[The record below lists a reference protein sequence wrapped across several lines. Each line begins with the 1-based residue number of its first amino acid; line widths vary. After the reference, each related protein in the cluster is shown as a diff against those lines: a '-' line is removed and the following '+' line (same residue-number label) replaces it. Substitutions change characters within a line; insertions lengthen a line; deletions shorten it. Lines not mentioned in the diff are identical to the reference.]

1 MKMREYKIVVLG
13 EMGAG
18 KSTLV
23 QALAQGRA
31 VSTEVRNTDPSADK
45 PFTTVALDYG
55 DIDLPGGD
63 RLRLYG
69 TPGQIRFDFLWP
81 ILLEGASGAI
91 VLVNADAGPPDQQI
105 RPYLDAVDRHPTPLP
120 VVMGITR
127 MDDASPTRRAA
138 CEQWL
143 ERDEGQLP
151 IVMVDPRDPMQ
162 VLTVMDVLMSQIECQ
177 ALVACHE

>member
-1 MKMREYKIVVLG
+1 MREYKIVVLG

-23 QALAQGRA
+23 QALAQSRA
-31 VSTEVRNTDPSADK
+31 VSTEVRNTDPGADK
-45 PFTTVALDYG
+45 PFTTVAMDYG

-69 TPGQIRFDFLWP
+69 TPGQTRFDFLWP

-91 VLVNADAGPPDQQI
+91 VLVNSHAGLPQQQVQ
-105 RPYLDAVDRHPTPLP
+105 PYLDAVERHPAPLP
-120 VVMGITR
+120 VVMGVTR
-127 MDDASPTRRAA
+127 MDDAAPAQRAA

-143 ERDEGQLP
+143 EHDDGALP

-177 ALVACHE
+177 TLVACDE

>member
-1 MKMREYKIVVLG
+1 MREYKIVVLG

-31 VSTEVRNTDPSADK
+31 VSTEVRNTDPAADK
-45 PFTTVALDYG
+45 AFTTVALDYG

-69 TPGQIRFDFLWP
+69 TPGQARFDFLWP
-81 ILLEGASGAI
+81 ILLDGASGAI
-91 VLVNADAGPPDQQI
+91 VLINADAGPPAQQAL
-105 RPYLDAVDRHPTPLP
+105 PYLAAIEGLPTALP
-120 VVMGITR
+120 VVMGVTR
-127 MDDASPTRRAA
+127 MDAARPARRAA

-143 ERDEGQLP
+143 ACDDGMLP
-151 IVMVDPRDPMQ
+151 IVIVDPRDPMQ

-177 ALVACHE
+177 TLVACDE

>member
-1 MKMREYKIVVLG
+1 MREYKIVVLG
-13 EMGAG
+13 QMGAG

-31 VSTEVRNTDPSADK
+31 VSTEVRNTDPAADK
-45 PFTTVALDYG
+45 PFTTVAMDYG

-91 VLVNADAGPPDQQI
+91 VLVNADAGTPQQQVQ
-105 RPYLDAVDRHPTPLP
+105 PYLDAVERHPGLLP
-120 VVMGITR
+120 VVMGVTR
-127 MDDASPTRRAA
+127 MDDAAPAQRAA

-143 ERDEGQLP
+143 EHDDGALP

-177 ALVACHE
+177 TLVACDE